1 MKKLMTAFLAIV
13 CLSSCGGSSLSPEA
27 INAKAQQKFEAM
39 QTALDQ
45 EAANN
50 CEDKMDEYITF
61 YKDSIEKA
69 QVRAAVP
76 TMDMNQ

>member
-1 MKKLMTAFLAIV
+1 MTAFVAIFY
-13 CLSSCGGSSLSPEA
+13 LSSCGGNSLSPEA
-27 INAKAQQKFEAM
+27 INAQAQQKFEAM

-45 EAANN
+45 QAATN

-69 QVRAAVP
+69 QVRAGVP